1 MKKRKVYPGEVHH
14 VCQQTIDGV
23 LVFYSVSDY
32 LVFFTIYCT
41 VARRCNIPVLA
52 LCPMVDHLHN
62 TVIAPDNTSLS
73 RFVQQYT
80 HLFAR
85 EWNESR
91 GRKGPLFKH
100 RYMSSVKLGNKQVK
114 TTINYNFNNPVER
127 KMVEKAEEYRWNFLR
142 YAQEKAPYSA
152 KLDIGKKSWKFR
164 SVYNE
169 VKRIYTGG
177 GHLRY
182 EQLKRWKRMLSPGEL
197 QQIVDYAIN
206 LWNVIDYKETVS
218 YYGDLE
224 TMIRSFHDNTGSD
237 YSIKEDHNNYSDSVY
252 KDCTA
257 ILLKEYRI
265 SDVTEIPSLPD
276 DVKRELV
283 PLLCNRTSA
292 RLRQIE
298 KYLHLPPHTMQRT
311 PAAGQQASDTQ

>member
-14 VCQQTIDGV
+14 VCQKTIDGV
-23 LVFYSVSDY
+23 LVFYSISDY

-62 TVIAPDNTSLS
+62 TVIAPDSVTLS

-100 RYMSSVKLGNKQVK
+100 RYMSSVKLGNKQIK

-127 KMVEKAEEYRWNFLR
+127 KMVKKAEEYRWNFLR
-142 YAQEKAPYSA
+142 YAQEKTPFSTPIDMA
-152 KLDIGKKSWKFR
+152 KKSKRFR
-164 SVYNE
+164 SVYKE
-169 VKRIYTGG
+169 IQRVYDGD

-182 EQLKRWKRMLSPGEL
+182 AQLRRWKKLLAPGEL
-197 QQIVDYAIN
+197 LQLIDFAIG
-206 LWNVIDYKETVS
+206 LWNVIDYKETIA
-218 YYGDLE
+218 YYGDFE
-224 TMIRSFHDNTGSD
+224 TMVRSFHDNTGSD
-237 YSIKEDHNNYSDSVY
+237 YTIKEDHDNYSDAVY
-252 KDCTA
+252 QDCTS
-257 ILLKEYRI
+257 ILLREHAI
-265 SDVTEIPSLPD
+265 NEVTEIPGLSHE
-276 DVKRELV
+276 KKKELLQ
-283 PLLCNRTSA
+283 LLRYRTTA
-292 RLRQIE
+292 RPRQIE
-298 KYLHLPPHTMQRT
+298 KYLHLPP
-311 PAAGQQASDTQ
+311 GQ